1 MRPTLNAV
9 MEQIGVEIWP
19 ERWLEI
25 YDTVMDDFEK
35 NGCPMLD
42 PDYIDTLACR
52 YSILNEQKD
61 LYKKAIK
68 EISQQDALARLL
80 ALLCASLADTE
91 NRKDDLKN
99 FKPVFSTID
108 APNLG
113 LNMLPGLAL
122 LSQMP
127 ECYENHRALGLPEE
141 VIITTMRIPEETVN
155 VYAQNHGGMPG
166 FHLLAWYQ
174 RVIKAH
180 YFRVGR
186 LEVETHKRFRG
197 RACVFR
203 NQAGEIVALAHD
215 VMVHASGLVL
225 DSAGATDTEGAWEA
239 NVEETEAYWEG
250 CPFGADG
257 LISREKVRLGKEE
270 WKKELSYGDMALGL
284 HIPANGPMT
293 PEAVQ
298 DSLKRIRAFIKK
310 YYPEYADCHFHCN
323 SWLINP
329 KVISLLG
336 EESNIAKFAKLFH
349 PLTRKSEGHAVFN
362 FVFHTA
368 PSTPLE
374 ELPEDTRLHRALK
387 ELYLSGEYLHEMVGV
402 ILADSEI

>member
-1 MRPTLNAV
+1 MRPTLHALV
-9 MEQIGVEIWP
+9 EQIGLQKWP

-25 YDTVMDDFEK
+25 YDSVMDDFEK

-42 PDYIDTLACR
+42 IAHIDALAER
-52 YSILNEQKD
+52 YDILHGQRE
-61 LYKKAIK
+61 LYHEAAQD
-68 EISQQDALARLL
+68 ISRQEPLARLL
-80 ALLCASLADTE
+80 ALLCASLADLE
-91 NRKDDLKN
+91 HRKEDLKN
-99 FKPVFSTID
+99 FAPVFSGED

-141 VIITTMRIPEETVN
+141 EIKAAMQIPESAVN
-155 VYAQNHGGMPG
+155 VFAQNHKGMPG

-203 NQAGEIVALAHD
+203 NQAGEVIALANEL
-215 VMVHASGLVL
+215 MVHASGLAL
-225 DSAGATDTEGAWEA
+225 GSAGAEATEGAWEA
-239 NVEETEAYWEG
+239 MVEETEAYWEG
-250 CPFGADG
+250 HPFGKDG
-257 LISREKVRLGKEE
+257 LVSREKVRLGKEE

-284 HIPANGPMT
+284 HIPADGPMT

-298 DSLKRIRAFIKK
+298 DSLKRIRAFVKK
-310 YYPEYADCHFHCN
+310 YYPEYAHCHFHCN

-362 FVFHTA
+362 FVFHTD

-387 ELYLSGEYLHEMVGV
+387 ELYLSGEYLHEMLGV
-402 ILADSEI
+402 ILADNEI